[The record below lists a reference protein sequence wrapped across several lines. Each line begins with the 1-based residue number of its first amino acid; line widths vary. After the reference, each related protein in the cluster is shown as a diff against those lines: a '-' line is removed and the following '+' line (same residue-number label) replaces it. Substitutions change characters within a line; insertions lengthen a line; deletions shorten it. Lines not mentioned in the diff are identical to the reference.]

1 MPEYFNSNATARA
14 FVVVR
19 MLLIESDPFGR
30 DSQLTDLLQ
39 ILDQYMFNSTAQK
52 KKILIV
58 DDDGRVREL
67 LTELLGNT
75 YECTSTSSPIE
86 ALGMASDGIFS
97 LVITDVEMPEL
108 SGIELCRRIRET
120 LPSTAVVVVSG
131 NSDEMIRAE
140 ALAAG
145 AAAFVPKP
153 FDLFDLEASVKSS
166 LSRSEFR
173 SSAAG
178 VSRLNF
184 AIALD
189 S

>member
-1 MPEYFNSNATARA
+1 
-14 FVVVR
+14 
-19 MLLIESDPFGR
+19 
-30 DSQLTDLLQ
+30 
-39 ILDQYMFNSTAQK
+39 MFNSTSQK

-75 YECTSTSSPIE
+75 YDCTTTSSPIE
-86 ALGMASDGIFS
+86 ALRMASDGTFP

-108 SGIELCRRIRET
+108 SGIELCKRIREAS
-120 LPSTAVVVVSG
+120 PSTTVVIVSG
-131 NSDEMIRAE
+131 NSDEIIRTE

-145 AAAFVPKP
+145 AATFIPKP

-173 SSAAG
+173 SAAAG
-178 VSRLNF
+178 VQTLGF